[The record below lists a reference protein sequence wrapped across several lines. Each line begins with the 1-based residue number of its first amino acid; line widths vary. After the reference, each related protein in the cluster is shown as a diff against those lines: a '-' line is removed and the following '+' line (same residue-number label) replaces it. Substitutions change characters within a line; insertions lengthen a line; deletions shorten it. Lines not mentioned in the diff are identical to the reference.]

1 MQVLFVQPMHLAREV
16 RPIHTPGEFTPEL
29 DDIAVRAV
37 ACELDLP
44 STEVIKEAHVWL
56 DENVEPPGTYDEV
69 RVHKRDP
76 EVLHDVCDLRRGSE

>member
-1 MQVLFVQPMHLAREV
+1 MQVLFVQPMHFACEV
-16 RPIHTPGEFTPEL
+16 RPIHTPGEFTPEF
-29 DDIAVRAV
+29 DDIAICAI

-56 DENVEPPGTYDEV
+56 DENVESSGTYDEI

-76 EVLHDVCDLRRGSE
+76 KVLHDVCDLRRGNE